1 LASLGDLLVVAV
13 REFLDV
19 LHVREGAL
27 EGYRRT
33 GYLVL
38 TDLFQPSELAPMR
51 VVWGQIADQRRRE
64 GKKPHATLLMTHV
77 THPEIASIVRHP
89 LLVKTVEAVLGG
101 KVDLIQSQLMHGI
114 PGSKG
119 FSPHQD
125 NFYNRANPRDGI
137 VAAWM
142 ALEDVDKEN
151 GALGVFP
158 ASHLNGLA
166 DTRRDWAYLL
176 TRSPDVAKSLLR
188 LASPKFRT
196 GDDDSSVIE
205 RYVYAE
211 APSDIQPVA
220 VALKAGSLVLMHGD
234 AIHLS
239 YPNQTK
245 DRSRKSLLTNFVK
258 VGTQFSA
265 GKLSGR
271 VPFDVYASAGS
282 DQREPPRGSL

>member
-1 LASLGDLLVVAV
+1 MVAV
-13 REFLDV
+13 RDFLNSPAARQD
-19 LHVREGAL
+19 AL
-27 EGYRRT
+27 DAYRRE

-38 TDLFQPSELAPMR
+38 TDLFEPAELAGMR
-51 VVWGQIADQRRRE
+51 AAWAQIADARRRE
-64 GKKPHATLLMTHV
+64 NKKPHATLLMTHNS
-77 THPEIASIVRHP
+77 HPEIASIVRHP
-89 LLVKTVEAVLGG
+89 LLVKTIEAVLGG
-101 KVDLIQSQLMHGI
+101 RIDLIQSQLMHGM

-125 NFYNRANPRDGI
+125 NFYNRAEPRDGI
-137 VAAWM
+137 VAAWI

-151 GALGVFP
+151 GALGIFP

-166 DTRRDWAYLL
+166 ETRRDWAYLL

-188 LASPKFRT
+188 LASPKFRS

-205 RYVYAE
+205 RFVYAKTS
-211 APSDIQPVA
+211 SDIQPVPI
-220 VALKAGSLVLMHGD
+220 VVTAGSLVLMHGD

-239 YPNQTK
+239 YPNLTA

-258 VGTQFSA
+258 VGTQFSS

-271 VPFDVYASAGS
+271 VPFDVYAAG
-282 DQREPPRGSL
+282 

>member
-1 LASLGDLLVVAV
+1 MTSV
-13 REFLDV
+13 RDFLNTPQP
-19 LHVREGAL
+19 RQKAL
-27 EGYRRT
+27 EAYRRD

-38 TDLFQPSELAPMR
+38 TDLFGPPEHAGMR
-51 VVWGQIADQRRRE
+51 AAWAQIADERRRE
-64 GKKPHATLLMTHV
+64 GKKPHATLLMTHIS
-77 THPEIASIVRHP
+77 HPEIAAIVRHP
-89 LLVKTVEAVLGG
+89 LLVKTIEAVLGG
-101 KVDLIQSQLMHGI
+101 RIDLIQSQLMHGM

-125 NFYNRANPRDGI
+125 NFYNRAEPRDGI
-137 VAAWM
+137 VAAWI
-142 ALEDVDKEN
+142 ALEDVEKEN

-166 DTRRDWAYLL
+166 ETRRDWAYLL

-188 LASPKFRT
+188 LASPKLRT
-196 GDDDSSVIE
+196 SDDDSSVIE
-205 RYVYAE
+205 RFVYAH
-211 APSDIQPVA
+211 APDHIKPVP
-220 VALKAGSLVLMHGD
+220 VEVKAGSLVLMHGD

-258 VGTQFSA
+258 VGTRFSA

-271 VPFDVYASAGS
+271 VPFDVYATG
-282 DQREPPRGSL
+282 